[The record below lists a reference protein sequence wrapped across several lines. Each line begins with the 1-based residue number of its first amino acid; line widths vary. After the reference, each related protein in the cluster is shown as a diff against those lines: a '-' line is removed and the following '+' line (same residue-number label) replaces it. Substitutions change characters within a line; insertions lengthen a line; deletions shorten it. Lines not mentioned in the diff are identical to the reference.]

1 MKNKISKRKSKRKQ
15 GGHRKAGVG
24 FSLTRS
30 SFDNGCGAHGKQ
42 RPTRASQIRQAMA
55 EKGFLSDKIRFTY

>member
-1 MKNKISKRKSKRKQ
+1 MKKNKISKRKSKRKQ
-15 GGHRKAGVG
+15 GGHLKSGVG

-30 SFDNGCGAHGKQ
+30 SFDNGCGPHKQ

-55 EKGFLSDKIRFTY
+55 D

>member
-1 MKNKISKRKSKRKQ
+1 MKKNKISKRKSKRKQ
-15 GGHRKAGVG
+15 GGHLKSGVG

-30 SFDNGCGAHGKQ
+30 SFDNGCGPHDKQ

-55 EKGFLSDKIRFTY
+55 D